1 MTNQEFYNILDQAG
15 HRLGNLTKN
24 NPAYEFELRKLI
36 EIVSEK
42 NYSRVDL
49 ELLQDAGIILSNE
62 EANKIML
69 EIQTK
74 VKENNAN

>member
-1 MTNQEFYNILDQAG
+1 MTNQEFYNLLDQAG
-15 HRLGNLTKN
+15 HRLGNLAKN
-24 NPAYEFELRKLI
+24 SPGYAFELRKLI

-42 NYSRVDL
+42 NYSQVDL
-49 ELLQDAGIILSNE
+49 ELLQEAGILLSNE

-74 VKENNAN
+74 AKENNAN